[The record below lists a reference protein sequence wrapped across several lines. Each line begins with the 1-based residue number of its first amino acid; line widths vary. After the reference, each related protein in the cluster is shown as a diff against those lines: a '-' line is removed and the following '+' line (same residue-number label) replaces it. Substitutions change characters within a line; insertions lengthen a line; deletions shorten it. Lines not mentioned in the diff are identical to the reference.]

1 MTAYV
6 LVDSKSQLK
15 DRDQLDLYDGYL
27 NLGLPTKLIKESE
40 IYSGVQKVTKSD
52 TFCGHINLCHFILN
66 ENKVPIPESLGYPE
80 ELKSFYGRNITQVSF
95 RNFEE
100 SFKDDQSYFIKPL
113 RNKLFE
119 ARIVSSIADLKVLK
133 SSIEDSTMIYVSD
146 VVSFKSEYRF
156 YIFRNEIVDFFK
168 YYVSDWKDSFELN
181 LDVVEDI
188 FRILK
193 SLKMPVFYS
202 LDVGTDSLGRTLIV
216 ELNDGY
222 ALGNYGLAPLKYTQ
236 MSMERWEEINKD

>member
-1 MTAYV
+1 
-6 LVDSKSQLK
+6 
-15 DRDQLDLYDGYL
+15 
-27 NLGLPTKLIKESE
+27 
-40 IYSGVQKVTKSD
+40 
-52 TFCGHINLCHFILN
+52 
-66 ENKVPIPESLGYPE
+66 
-80 ELKSFYGRNITQVSF
+80 
-95 RNFEE
+95 
-100 SFKDDQSYFIKPL
+100 
-113 RNKLFE
+113 
-119 ARIVSSIADLKVLK
+119 
-133 SSIEDSTMIYVSD
+133 MIYLSD

-156 YIFRNEIVDFFK
+156 YIFKNEIVDFFK

-222 ALGNYGLAPLKYTQ
+222 ALGNYGLSPLKYTE
-236 MSMERWEEINKD
+236 MTIERWREINKD